1 MKNDAEITN
10 VFRANACH
18 KQHEIKQ
25 KVDQT
30 RVKKLDNAV
39 QTI

>member
-1 MKNDAEITN
+1 MKNDAGITN
-10 VFRANACH
+10 VFGATACH

-25 KVDQT
+25 KVDQI